1 MAILTSLTDLR
12 IHGWLVSV
20 YLCYGNKAASSLID
34 MRDLFATRC
43 VIALITAAV
52 LLSSGVKNIA
62 DKSFNGLWGLGFGTV
77 SSQSLLSRNVL
88 PSETGLFA
96 IVLLA
101 NLPQILLSF
110 LYLTYNGLFTCMLL
124 GQEWNRYG
132 HYRKPLRVSWPK
144 EGQRSTYW
152 LQLPYTYG
160 LPLMVFS
167 GVLHWLVSQS
177 IFLARVAVIAPTN
190 NQDGENSISTCGY
203 SNIAIITVILVG
215 SIALVFGNAN
225 GFRKY
230 SGSMPLV
237 GSNSAAISAACHAP
251 NGDINASVSPIMW
264 GAVETGGEVGHCCFT
279 SFDVIPLESGK
290 LYAGC
295 ETVTS

>member
-1 MAILTSLTDLR
+1 M
-12 IHGWLVSV
+12 
-20 YLCYGNKAASSLID
+20 
-34 MRDLFATRC
+34 
-43 VIALITAAV
+43 
-52 LLSSGVKNIA
+52 LLSNGVKSLQIA
-62 DKSFNGLWGLGFGTV
+62 DKSFKGLWDLGFGTV
-77 SSQSLLSRNVL
+77 SSQSLLSQNVL
-88 PSETGLFA
+88 SGKAGVFA
-96 IVLLA
+96 TVLLA
-101 NLPQILLSF
+101 NLPQLLLSF

-132 HYRKPLRVSWPK
+132 HHRKPLRVSWPK
-144 EGQRSTYW
+144 QGQRSTYW

-177 IFLARVAVIAPTN
+177 IFLARVAVF
-190 NQDGENSISTCGY
+190 DSLGVKDDEYSMSTCGY
-203 SNIAIITVILVG
+203 SNIAIVTVILVG
-215 SIALVFGNAN
+215 TIALIFGNAN

-230 SGSMPLV
+230 SGRMPLV

-251 NGDINASVSPIMW
+251 NGDNHASVSPIMW
-264 GAVETGGEVGHCCFT
+264 GAVETSEEVGHCCFT

-295 ETVTS
+295 KTIT

>member
-1 MAILTSLTDLR
+1 MASGLMDVKDL
-12 IHGWLVSV
+12 S
-20 YLCYGNKAASSLID
+20 
-34 MRDLFATRC
+34 ATRC
-43 VIALITAAV
+43 VIALTTAAV
-52 LLSSGVKNIA
+52 LLSSGVKHMG
-62 DKSFNGLWGLGFGTV
+62 DKSFKGLWELGFGTV
-77 SSQSLLSRNVL
+77 SSQSLVSQNVL
-88 PSETGLFA
+88 SGKTGLFA
-96 IVLLA
+96 KVLLA
-101 NLPQILLSF
+101 NLPQLLLSF

-132 HYRKPLRVSWPK
+132 HHRKTLRVSWPM

-177 IFLARVAVIAPTN
+177 IFLARVAVA
-190 NQDGENSISTCGY
+190 NSTDDDPDDYFSFSTCGY
-203 SNIAIITVILVG
+203 SNIAIATVILVG
-215 SIALVFGNAN
+215 TIALVFGNAN

-295 ETVTS
+295 KTIT